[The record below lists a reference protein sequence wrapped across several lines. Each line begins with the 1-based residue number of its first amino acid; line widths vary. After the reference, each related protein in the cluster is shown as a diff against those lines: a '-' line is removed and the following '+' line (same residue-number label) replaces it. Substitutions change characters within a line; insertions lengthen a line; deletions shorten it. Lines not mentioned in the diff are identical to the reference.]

1 MQEENDGTKFLIVL
15 LLITFL
21 AGAMVLVL
29 KSDYR
34 FRDNS
39 LSNLE
44 YYPNVKIDKGT
55 D

>member
-15 LLITFL
+15 LAITFL
-21 AGAMVLVL
+21 AGTLVLVV

-34 FRDNS
+34 TRDNA
-39 LSNLE
+39 LSNIE